1 MIPPSGPV
9 RAQRRREMKKVYIVA
24 LALVASAAAGP
35 ALAGE
40 CPALHAQMDKAL
52 GQRYDS
58 GAANAKIMTRDA
70 NALHQAGKHEESV
83 KKYEEAAKAA
93 NVTLQKKQR

>member
-1 MIPPSGPV
+1 
-9 RAQRRREMKKVYIVA
+9 MKAYAIA
-24 LALVASAAAGP
+24 LALVASVAGP

-40 CPALHAQMDKAL
+40 CPALQAQIDKAV

-58 GAANAKIMTRDA
+58 GAGNAKILAKDA
-70 NALHQAGKHEESV
+70 WALHQAGKHEESV
-83 KKYEEAAKAA
+83 KKYEDAAKAA

>member
-1 MIPPSGPV
+1 
-9 RAQRRREMKKVYIVA
+9 MKKAYAIA

-40 CPALHAQMDKAL
+40 CPALQAQIDKAV

-58 GAANAKIMTRDA
+58 GAGNAKILAKDA
-70 NALHQAGKHEESV
+70 MSLHQAGKHEESV

-93 NVTLQKKQR
+93 NVTLQKKQP